1 MLARECRN
9 PNNSITGDDMV
20 SETGTRLK
28 SGTPVAVS
36 KEMGTDHSEK
46 THQFDVWHMSKS
58 IKKKILAIKPKKLL
72 NDIKP

>member
-28 SGTPVAVS
+28 SGITPVAVS
-36 KEMGTDHSEK
+36 MKVT
-46 THQFDVWHMSKS
+46 V
-58 IKKKILAIKPKKLL
+58 
-72 NDIKP
+72 